1 MNHRRTVTLCL
12 LLGALGTPPAS
23 GAESE
28 PARPADDQE
37 SQTAADASSSTPADD
52 TAAGSKDDGTGD
64 VFLPSEEISE
74 DFAVSFPVDI

>member
-1 MNHRRTVTLCL
+1 MNHRRTVALCL
-12 LLGALGTPPAS
+12 LLGALGAPPAS

-28 PARPADDQE
+28 PARSADDQE
-37 SQTAADASSSTPADD
+37 SQTAAEASSSTPAND
-52 TAAGSKDDGTGD
+52 TAAGSKEDGTGD